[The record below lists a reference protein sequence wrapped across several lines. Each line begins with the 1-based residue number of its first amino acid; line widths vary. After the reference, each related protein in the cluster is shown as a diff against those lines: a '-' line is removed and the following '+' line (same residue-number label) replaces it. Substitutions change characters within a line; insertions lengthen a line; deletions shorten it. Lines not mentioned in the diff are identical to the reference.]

1 MNESKNWFPK
11 LIKRTMPDFGQVS
24 TVAFPVG
31 VDEDVTYRRL
41 MKDGMPAADGKAS
54 PAVFPMLDD
63 GYDDG
68 SEFRFVQLDPEFYL
82 REVMAVDPDDTEE
95 LLAFM
100 SRYGLL
106 TSPRRVPFIG
116 RPIPSRTIATP
127 ADIVGL
133 AGFTEVTD
141 EDVAD
146 AERVRVELNA
156 RHDNAVDRAS
166 LITTKVEDDRVTIT
180 ANPAPYY
187 APLWECSETLS
198 WLQETIRTLVELWR
212 NGCPKDGGELA
223 EKLVELDATIMDM
236 TSCIDPYFP
245 SAELVHPDVF
255 ALWQPGS
262 TWRDLPTNA
271 DMRSG
276 ERCTRSVYLPLT
288 VAILVQLITGLQADE
303 GYKVCPHCGRT
314 FMFKRS
320 RVRGSKIE
328 RAVARRSN
336 ATYCSEACQR
346 AANRAK
352 DHRKNHAKKHDG
364 NEEGGQES

>member
-11 LIKRTMPDFGQVS
+11 LIERTLPDFGQVA

-116 RPIPSRTIATP
+116 RPIPYRSRATP
-127 ADIVGL
+127 ADIVGP
-133 AGFTEVTD
+133 AGFTEVTE
-141 EDVAD
+141 EDVAE
-146 AERVRVELNA
+146 AERVRMELNA
-156 RHDNAVDRAS
+156 RHDNAVDTAS

-223 EKLVELDATIMDM
+223 EKLMELDATIMDI

-328 RAVARRSN
+328 RAIARRSN